1 MHDVAFYF
9 LTVKNVNENN
19 NEKLPSND
27 EAGQVEPEVT
37 VESESSKHTPRI
49 RRSRV
54 LSGLLVIALVFV
66 TINLFSY
73 SEFVYLTN
81 GPAPLVTITGED
93 VKYPIDGS
101 YRFTTVLAV
110 QAKNYEALYKEFLK
124 KDNLYHFVN
133 EKSLGQ
139 TDTEMEESKNTAKV
153 LALNI
158 TSNSIIGVGNGVT
171 VNNVVDNSP
180 AMKMKINIGDTII
193 EVNGVVVHN
202 TGELVDQLGSES
214 KKVELKVIR
223 NKSITMLEGTSN
235 NEGKLG
241 IGVVTSFRQNNV
253 KLDFSTEDVGGG
265 SAGLLFTL
273 AAIDVL
279 TPGSLTMG
287 KIISGTGAI
296 TSDGRVG
303 PIEGVKLKYVG
314 AQKASANVFFVP
326 KENWAELKGTTTKL
340 PIIKVSNIL
349 DAVVY
354 LCDLGSDDAICQ
366 KLKSTDNSKIGNGE

>member
-1 MHDVAFYF
+1 MI
-9 LTVKNVNENN
+9 ENN
-19 NEKLPSND
+19 NENLPTSDDPTEENLL
-27 EAGQVEPEVT
+27 VT
-37 VESESSKHTPRI
+37 VDSESIEKTPKI

-54 LSGLLVIALVFV
+54 VSGLLTVALIFV

-81 GPAPLVTITGED
+81 GPAPKVAISGED

-133 EKSLGQ
+133 EKTLGQ

-158 TSNSIIGVGNGVT
+158 TSNSIIGVGNGIT
-171 VNNVVDNSP
+171 VNNIVDKSP
-180 AMKMKINIGDTII
+180 AMKMNIKVGDTII
-193 EVNGVVVHN
+193 EVNEVVVHN
-202 TGELVDQLGSES
+202 TGELIEELGSES
-214 KKVELKVIR
+214 KKVVLKVIR
-223 NKSITMLEGTSN
+223 NKSITILEGTSN
-235 NEGKLG
+235 EVGRLG
-241 IGVVTSFRQNNV
+241 IGVVTSFRQSNV

-287 KIISGTGAI
+287 KTISGTGAI

-326 KENWAELKGTTTKL
+326 EENWAELKGSEAKL
-340 PIIKVSNIL
+340 PIVRVSNIL

-366 KLKSTDNSKIGNGE
+366 KLKSADNSKIGNGE